1 MCIRDRYEAF
11 NTSGGLG
18 TLCETWA
25 GKVRNLDYK
34 TVRYPGP
41 VSYTHL
47 DVYKR
52 QSPSCLAASAA
63 SKVRRGMSRG
73 S

>member
-1 MCIRDRYEAF
+1 MCIRDSGNVIEVLPLEGLEHFTLDGSEYEAF

-18 TLCETWA
+18 TLCDTLKA
-25 GKVRNLDYK
+25 
-34 TVRYPGP
+34 

-52 QSPSCLAASAA
+52 QPPH
-63 SKVRRGMSRG
+63 
-73 S
+73 